1 MEKKQS
7 NRGIMIEEIIK
18 NTTINNIFEFTSE
31 FKKAL
36 QNELDTQLS
45 FETLVSD
52 IESGDNFNY
61 GQVQFKNENNNNS
74 VIEFTI
80 VAKNK

>member
-18 NTTINNIFEFTSE
+18 NTTRNNIFEFTSE
-31 FKKAL
+31 FKKTL

-80 VAKNK
+80 VAKN